1 MSKYVTKCPCCGEE
15 IKIAIDSDG
24 GDSAIT
30 IVIDKIPIST
40 QELSNKFGIELGA
53 SESEVITDNE

>member
-1 MSKYVTKCPCCGEE
+1 MSRHIMKCPCCGKE

-24 GDSAIT
+24 GVSAIT
-30 IVIDKIPIST
+30 IFIDKIPIST
-40 QELSNKFGIELGA
+40 QELSNKFGIELGT

>member
-1 MSKYVTKCPCCGEE
+1 MSKYVIKCPCCGEE

-40 QELSNKFGIELGA
+40 QELSNKFGIELGT
-53 SESEVITDNE
+53 SESEVIMDNE

>member
-1 MSKYVTKCPCCGEE
+1 MSKYAMKCPCCGEE

-24 GDSAIT
+24 GNSAIT

-40 QELSNKFGIELGA
+40 QELSNKFGIELGT

>member
-1 MSKYVTKCPCCGEE
+1 MSKYVIKCPCCGEE

-40 QELSNKFGIELGA
+40 QELSNKFGIELGT

>member
-1 MSKYVTKCPCCGEE
+1 MSKYVIKCPCCGEE

-30 IVIDKIPIST
+30 IFIDKIPIS
-40 QELSNKFGIELGA
+40 QEKSSEDFGIELGIVG
-53 SESEVITDNE
+53 SNDNLEE

>member
-1 MSKYVTKCPCCGEE
+1 MSKYVIKCPCCGEE

-30 IVIDKIPIST
+30 ILIDKIPVST
-40 QELSNKFGIELGA
+40 QELSNKFGIELGT

>member
-1 MSKYVTKCPCCGEE
+1 MKCPCCGEE

-24 GDSAIT
+24 GNSAIT

-40 QELSNKFGIELGA
+40 QELSNKFGIELGT

>member
-1 MSKYVTKCPCCGEE
+1 MSKYVIKCPCCGEE

-40 QELSNKFGIELGA
+40 QELSNKFGIELGT
-53 SESEVITDNE
+53 SESEAITDNE